1 MRNLT
6 LGVVNEFLTDML
18 ILVVLQMMFMNLY
31 VSEFPSFNIKFLF
44 FKKKLLQFSF
54 PTYVTSCMIFYAG

>member
-1 MRNLT
+1 MLNLT

-44 FKKKLLQFSF
+44 LKKKLLQFSF